1 MLQEL
6 LKNPAFAELY
16 KNAPQLNNI
25 EVPKLETGGFVPP
38 MPVVPP
44 IVQTPIILP
53 AEVINNTAPKKS
65 KGGWVLPVLILV
77 GGMVALYK
85 ISRYMQAEA
94 DKSKNNKN

>member
-25 EVPKLETGGFVPP
+25 EVPKLETGGFVPS
-38 MPVVPP
+38 MPVIPP

-53 AEVINNTAPKKS
+53 AEVINNTPTKKT
-65 KGGWVLPVLILV
+65 KGGWILPLLILV

-85 ISRYMQAEA
+85 VSRFMQAET